1 MKVAGDANGC
11 TRAFVERGMIL
22 HTIGVGSGL
31 ALFKIEGELDF
42 AGAPTVQAAL
52 ARVADGSNVARMVI
66 DLADVTAADDKGVA
80 SLANAVRRALARHP
94 ALRVVAVARDSSL
107 AGALSH
113 ASVPVYGYGQDALRF
128 IDPTNAA

>member
-1 MKVAGDANGC
+1 
-11 TRAFVERGMIL
+11 MIL
-22 HTIGVGSGL
+22 HSIGVGPGL

-42 AGAPTVQAAL
+42 AGAPTGQAA
-52 ARVADGSNVARMVI
+52 RSKVADGHDVARMVI

-80 SLANAVRRALARHP
+80 SLATAVRRALARNP

-113 ASVPVYGYGQDALRF
+113 ESVPVYGFGQDALRF